1 MIKEINEKS
10 VAYITVNNKRL
21 IPKYKN
27 SYLAPKLKGMK
38 QKKLH
43 QDKGMTI
50 IIIQI
55 YICMRFVLYFIR
67 FFMDYCD
74 WM

>member
-27 SYLAPKLKGMK
+27 SYLAPKLRGMK
-38 QKKLH
+38 QKKLP
-43 QDKGMTI
+43 QD
-50 IIIQI
+50 
-55 YICMRFVLYFIR
+55 
-67 FFMDYCD
+67 
-74 WM
+74 